1 MSFAEKIAQEKNVV
15 IPDEAKGSAAAMS
28 AWIDSNKSTERGKRS
43 RKTVKKP
50 AKPTAPKKKARKRTG
65 DNAAAAPPIPVR
77 QNTEGDTPLRIPYDN
92 KDVALKLGA
101 RYRSGGWYAPPGVD
115 LAAFEE
121 RQWL

>member
-1 MSFAEKIAQEKNVV
+1 MDLLEQEYG
-15 IPDEAKGSAAAMS
+15 A
-28 AWIDSNKSTERGKRS
+28 
-43 RKTVKKP
+43 RKTRWQDRQKP

-65 DNAAAAPPIPVR
+65 DNAAAVPPVPTR
-77 QNTEGDTPLRIPYDN
+77 QNTGEDTPLRIPYGN

-121 RQWL
+121 REWL